1 MALATILYICS
12 MAEVDFTPWLKKFPI
27 KCQDLLKSD
36 DIQLSQ
42 SDIQRSL
49 NFALCLDMIVR
60 KSTTS
65 PSGSKCTTPTQN
77 EKPRISPQDI
87 QGPLKLFSSFNERKR
102 PRSQVDM
109 ASNPSYRRRLA
120 NDELSDL
127 VQVLR
132 IELKSPIAVK
142 LAL

>member
-1 MALATILYICS
+1 M
-12 MAEVDFTPWLKKFPI
+12 KRFPI
-27 KCQDLLKSD
+27 KCDELIPSHDIPLSKSEMHRALD
-36 DIQLSQ
+36 
-42 SDIQRSL
+42 
-49 NFALCLDMIVR
+49 FALCLDMIVR
-60 KSTTS
+60 KSTAS

-87 QGPLKLFSSFNERKR
+87 QLPFKLFSSFNERKR
-102 PRSQVDM
+102 QRSQAETVSSP
-109 ASNPSYRRRLA
+109 AYRRRLA

-142 LAL
+142 LAF